1 MPPRRASPREDIK
14 AYNSSAR
21 STTSTVHSNPRSL
34 PRTRTDTSTRDRA
47 RARAPDPPRHRTKS
61 VQHSSSRSS
70 PTPTR
75 PTRVRANTE
84 AAAVSTPVKSPA
96 PVITPTVSPFSS
108 TGSMMPPAL
117 PKTPLKENVPMQQA
131 FSGPEDPTTPAPT
144 NKRRRVDDEPQ
155 AASNAAPDNFQP
167 QTYNSPSSIHGSNI
181 PPALHAALLVRGP
194 SLQMAP
200 QNSGPGPN
208 YPGSKIKVLRIVTH
222 DVKLTSYTKSIVI
235 HNPFPNGQIPAY
247 SFVRHMCEQRW
258 PEKHEA
264 FRHMCDRMDMGMPN
278 SEDSYKAM
286 AIRNAAAIG
295 GPVAKGGPIR
305 MMQLFGLEFTMEVC
319 CEEEWGFFWD
329 EVLLQEPE
337 DCLLTIFMAFH
348 TK

>member
-1 MPPRRASPREDIK
+1 
-14 AYNSSAR
+14 
-21 STTSTVHSNPRSL
+21 
-34 PRTRTDTSTRDRA
+34 
-47 RARAPDPPRHRTKS
+47 
-61 VQHSSSRSS
+61 
-70 PTPTR
+70 
-75 PTRVRANTE
+75 
-84 AAAVSTPVKSPA
+84 
-96 PVITPTVSPFSS
+96 
-108 TGSMMPPAL
+108 
-117 PKTPLKENVPMQQA
+117 MQQA

-155 AASNAAPDNFQP
+155 AAINAAPDNFQP
-167 QTYNSPSSIHGSNI
+167 QTFNSPSSIHGSNI

-200 QNSGPGPN
+200 QTSGPGPN

-247 SFVRHMCEQRW
+247 SFVRHLCEQRW

-319 CEEEWGFFWD
+319 SEEEWGFFWD

-348 TK
+348 TKQ